1 MKSIK
6 QILSEANYM
15 IELSEQS
22 SSNINDELAARL
34 AAAEARIAELTAEE
48 EDSWIDDERA
58 KQINALIQQT
68 LQDADAKSKTIG
80 PPNHKTT
87 PTFEIDMNNGLGK
100 LPDMNLGFDLDLNI
114 PEDEPVNDIGWGFGE
129 SDPYYFDS
137 DTPWG
142 G

>member
-22 SSNINDELAARL
+22 PGDIAARIKAARL
-34 AAAEARIAELTAEE
+34 KVAELGFWRANVGD
-48 EDSWIDDERA
+48 DSWKTITRSKE
-58 KQINALIQQT
+58 INDLVQQT
-68 LQDADAKSKTIG
+68 LQDADERVKTIG
-80 PPNHKTT
+80 P

-100 LPDMNLGFDLDLNI
+100 LPDMNLGFGLDLNI
-114 PEDEPVNDIGWGFGE
+114 PEDENAVDVDDIGWGFGE

>member
-1 MKSIK
+1 V
-6 QILSEANYM
+6 
-15 IELSEQS
+15 
-22 SSNINDELAARL
+22 
-34 AAAEARIAELTAEE
+34 AELGFWRANVGD
-48 EDSWIDDERA
+48 DSWKTITRADE
-58 KQINALIQQT
+58 INALVQQT
-68 LQDADAKSKTIG
+68 LQDADERVKTIG
-80 PPNHKTT
+80 P

>member
-22 SSNINDELAARL
+22 PGDINADIAARIKAARL
-34 AAAEARIAELTAEE
+34 KAAELGIWRANVGD
-48 EDSWIDDERA
+48 DSWKTITRSKE
-58 KQINALIQQT
+58 INDLVQQT
-68 LQDADAKSKTIG
+68 LQDADERVKTIG
-80 PPNHKTT
+80 P
-87 PTFEIDMNNGLGK
+87 PTFEIDMNKGLGNGL
-100 LPDMNLGFDLDLNI
+100 DMNLGFNLDLNI